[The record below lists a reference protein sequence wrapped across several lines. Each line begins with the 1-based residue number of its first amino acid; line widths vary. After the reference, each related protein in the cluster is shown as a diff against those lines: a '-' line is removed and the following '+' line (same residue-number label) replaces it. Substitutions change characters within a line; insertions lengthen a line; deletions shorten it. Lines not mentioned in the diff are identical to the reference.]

1 MRKLLGVLLTA
12 GLVLSVP
19 AGPAF
24 AVDGEREAD
33 ATPSVT
39 LLDESL
45 ETPVADPD
53 APVEPGP
60 GGEITDPDLGETD
73 PGETDPGETDPGET
87 DPGEVGPI
95 PAPEQ
100 LPSVTGVA
108 QVEQTLRGT
117 PGLWLASDLD
127 FALQWQ
133 VDGSDVPGATG
144 DTFHL
149 LRDYAGKSVRLT
161 VTASRAGSDPLTV
174 ASEAVLVKPGT
185 LRAGTL
191 KLSGTAT
198 VGQKLSVSAQA
209 SVPSGAALSYQ
220 WKRAGAAIAGATAAN
235 YTLVAADLGKQITVT
250 VTSQLAGFTPAVASV
265 GVGKAVAAGALT
277 TATPKISGAAV
288 VGTTLKSSMGSW
300 KPGGVALKYQW
311 KRGGAAIPKA
321 TGSSYKLTAADA
333 GKKITLSVTG
343 TLAGYIS
350 RTVTSAPTAAVLRAL
365 STAPTPT
372 ISGTPQVGAKLT
384 ASAGAWK
391 PAPVSLS
398 YQWLRNGNAIAGATK
413 SSYTLTKADG
423 GAKVSVRVTGK
434 KSGHAT
440 VTKTSAA
447 RSVPK
452 VLSST
457 KPTISGSTV
466 VGSKL
471 TVTHG
476 TWTKGTKLSTQWLR
490 NGAAIRGATGSS
502 YTVGSGDIGKRIS
515 VRVTGSQNGYTTLA
529 QVSNATGPVKT
540 PSRYNPGGS
549 WNCPAWAPIK
559 GNTSS
564 MIYHVPGGAYYSRT
578 KPEVCFS
585 STSAAATAGYRASK
599 R

>member
-24 AVDGEREAD
+24 AVDDERSAD
-33 ATPSVT
+33 TTPTVT
-39 LLDESL
+39 LLEESL
-45 ETPVADPD
+45 ETLVPGPD
-53 APVEPGP
+53 TPVEPGP
-60 GGEITDPDLGETD
+60 GGENTDPDLGV
-73 PGETDPGETDPGET
+73 T

-117 PGLWLASDLD
+117 PGLWLAPDLD

-144 DTFHL
+144 DTFPL

-161 VTASRAGSDPLTV
+161 VTASRAGADPLTV

-185 LRAGTL
+185 LRAGAL

-220 WKRAGAAIAGATAAN
+220 WKRAGSAIAGATAAS

-250 VTSQLAGFTPAVASV
+250 VTSQLAGFTPAAASV
-265 GVGKAVAAGALT
+265 GVGKAVAAGTLT

-288 VGTTLKSSMGSW
+288 VGTTLKSSVGSW

-311 KRGGAAIPKA
+311 NRGGAAIPKA
-321 TGSSYKLTAADA
+321 TGSSYKLTSADA

-343 TLAGYIS
+343 TLAGYGT
-350 RTVTSAPTAAVLRAL
+350 RTVTSAATGTVLWTLTA
-365 STAPTPT
+365 APTPK
-372 ISGTPQVGAKLT
+372 ISGTSKVGAKLT

-398 YQWLRNGNAIAGATK
+398 YQWLRNGKAISGATK
-413 SSYTLTKADG
+413 ASYTLTKSDG
-423 GAKVSVRVTGK
+423 GAKVSVRITGK
-434 KSGHAT
+434 KSGYVT
-440 VTKTSAA
+440 VAKTSGT
-447 RSVPK
+447 RSIPK
-452 VLSST
+452 VLSSP
-457 KPTISGSTV
+457 KPTISGSAV

-471 TVTHG
+471 TVKRG

-515 VRVTGSQNGYTTLA
+515 VRVTGSQSGYSTAA
-529 QVSNATGPVKT
+529 QVSNATGVVKT
-540 PSRYNPGGS
+540 PSRYNPGYSGT
-549 WNCPAWAPIK
+549 CPAWAPIK
-559 GNTSS
+559 GNQTGKKW
-564 MIYHVPGGAYYSRT
+564 IYHVPGSTYYSRT
-578 KPEVCFS
+578 VPEECFS
-585 STSAAATAGYRASK
+585 TVAAAQAAGYRAPL